1 MVARRTVAQR
11 NTSKEGGT
19 GGMGWDGFFFFL
31 DVLLVMSRIISSNRR
46 KLLFFRAK
54 KKRGPF
60 SSPCQGPH

>member
-19 GGMGWDGFFFFL
+19 GGMGWDGFFFL